1 MTLTGKK
8 LIVLSFSVLLAGCA
22 GASVSNQAQY
32 APSNGNRPT
41 QIVVY
46 PFATEVSDVSLN
58 QGFIQR
64 TYSNLSGED
73 EDAKQQQLAHDTSQN
88 VCLEVVTAL
97 TQKGYQAICQQRG
110 VPVNTPNPLYVDGL
124 FTDISEGN
132 RLKRLVVGFGA
143 GASTL
148 DTSVYVY
155 QETPGDGQQQVLS
168 FNTHADS
175 GKMPGV
181 IATGPAGAAAGGSA
195 AVATMGAN
203 VAMGGVKT
211 YRSSSGFLGDETAD
225 QIVQELE
232 KYFSQQ
238 GWGV

>member
-1 MTLTGKK
+1 MKRSSLRPASLFLTA
-8 LIVLSFSVLLAGCA
+8 VLAGCA
-22 GASVSNQAQY
+22 GASVSNQSQY
-32 APSNGNRPT
+32 APANTNRPS

-46 PFATEVSDVSLN
+46 PFATSVSDVSLN
-58 QGFIQR
+58 QGFLSR
-64 TYSNLSGED
+64 TYQNFSGED
-73 EDAKQQQLAHDTSQN
+73 EDAKQQQLAHDAAHN

-97 TQKGYQAICQQRG
+97 NQKGYQAICQQRG
-110 VPVNTPNPLYVDGL
+110 IPVSTPNPLYVDGF

-132 RLKRLVVGFGA
+132 RLRRLVVGFGS
-143 GASTL
+143 GASVL
-148 DTSVYVY
+148 DTSVYIY
-155 QETPGDGQQQVLS
+155 QETPGGGQQQLLS

-195 AVATMGAN
+195 AIASAGAN

-211 YRSSSGFLGDETAD
+211 YRSSSGFLGDETAE

-232 KYFSQQ
+232 KYFVQQ
-238 GWGV
+238 GWAA